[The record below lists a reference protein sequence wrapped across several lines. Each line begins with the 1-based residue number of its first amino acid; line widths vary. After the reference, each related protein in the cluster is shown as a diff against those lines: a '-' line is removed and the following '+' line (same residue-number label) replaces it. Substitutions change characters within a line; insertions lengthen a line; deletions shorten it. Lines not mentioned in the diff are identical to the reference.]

1 MRYLISSEDKE
12 WTLEDMAEH
21 LFNTATPGTVKMA
34 SGVFTGARRVL
45 LDNHDHLIIPKK
57 YLGRKAVSWR
67 FARADDAEDKAT
79 VYNAMVRKDHT
90 ALGWEKSFQK
100 SVNIAERK
108 NLISSDQAQGLK
120 ARHPVLVG

>member
-1 MRYLISSEDKE
+1 ME

-21 LFNTATPGTVKMA
+21 LFNTATPGTIKMA

-57 YLGRKAVSWR
+57 YLGRKAISWR
-67 FARADDAEDKAT
+67 FARADDAEDKAV
-79 VYNAMVRKDHT
+79 VYNAMVRKEHT

-100 SVNIAERK
+100 SLALAERT
-108 NLISSDQAQGLK
+108 NLISSDQARQI
-120 ARHPVLVG
+120 RDSHVGA